1 VQRNFLIILFFLS
14 TFTTFAQVEFVDIH
28 TKSRIFEN
36 EIYINQTN
44 KHTSIYPMILK
55 TELDS
60 LYEFLNISTKSKFA
74 DTFLNKDLISAGK
87 NFKVSINPI
96 LTSEYFKNFG
106 ETGDILQ
113 SQIGLNAN
121 LNFKDKLFSKINF
134 SNHANTY
141 ANYVSA
147 RIDSTQIIP
156 HFGREYS
163 KSGNLYSFLDLNGYL
178 AYNAS
183 KYINFQIGK
192 DRNFLGEGYR
202 SLFLSDNAQSLSF
215 IKTTV
220 EIWKIKYLV
229 MYNMHKDVNTSSGN
243 LNLNKKYSVIHYLSW
258 NIGKRFTANMFE
270 TVIWRGQDSTGY
282 RGYDVNYLNPIIFFR
297 PVDFSIGS
305 PDNVIM
311 GIGGKIKLFKS
322 TYLYS
327 QFIADEFKIDEI
339 KAGKGWWANKFG
351 IQAGMKC
358 YNLFT
363 IKNLFFLGEINA
375 VRPFTFSHE
384 SSMENYG
391 NYHQSM
397 NHPLGA
403 NYSEAISI
411 IEYSKNRFSVSAK
424 IILSKYGTDDDSLN
438 YGQNI
443 YRSYYDTK
451 MEYGNKL
458 FQGIPNSA
466 IIGEGKIQYL
476 INPKWNLKFEAGIRY
491 RKQSTATI
499 SKTDNYIFIGL
510 KTNLFNSDVDY

>member
-1 VQRNFLIILFFLS
+1 MLRNFLTILFFFS
-14 TFTTFAQVEFVDIH
+14 VFTTLAQVEFVDIR

-36 EIYINQTN
+36 EIYNNQEN

-60 LYEFLNISTKSKFA
+60 IFDVLKISTQNKFA
-74 DTFLNKDLISAGK
+74 DVFLNKNLISGGK
-87 NFKVSINPI
+87 KLKISINPI

-106 ETGDILQ
+106 ETGNVFQ
-113 SQIGLNAN
+113 SEIGLNTN
-121 LNFKDKLFSKINF
+121 FNFKDKLFSKINF
-134 SNHANTY
+134 SNHANSY
-141 ANYVSA
+141 SDYVSD
-147 RIDSTQIIP
+147 RIDSTKIIP
-156 HFGREYS
+156 HFGRKYT
-163 KSGNLYSFLDLNGYL
+163 KSGNVYSFLDLNGYL

-215 IKTTV
+215 FKTTV

-229 MYNMHKDVNTSSGN
+229 MYNMHNDVNTSSGN

-258 NIGKRFTANMFE
+258 NVGKRFTVNLFE
-270 TVIWRGQDSTGY
+270 TVIWRGEDSTGF

-311 GIGGKIKLFKS
+311 GIGVKIKLFKS

-327 QFIADEFKIDEI
+327 QFIADEFNIGQI
-339 KAGKGWWANKFG
+339 KLDSGWWANKFG

-363 IKNLFFLGEINA
+363 IKNLYFLGEINA
-375 VRPFTFSHE
+375 VRPFTYSHQY
-384 SSMENYG
+384 SMENYG
-391 NYHQSM
+391 NYYQSLA
-397 NHPLGA
+397 HPLGS
-403 NYSEAISI
+403 NYAEAVSI
-411 IEYSKNRFSVSAK
+411 LEYSKNRFTISSK

-438 YGQNI
+438 FGQNI
-443 YRSYYDTK
+443 YRSYNDSR

-458 FQGIPNSA
+458 FQGIPNKVA
-466 IIGEGKIQYL
+466 IFEGKIQYL
-476 INPKWNLKFEAGIRY
+476 VNPKWNLMFETGIRY
-491 RKQSTATI
+491 RKQTTNSI
-499 SKTDNYIFIGL
+499 SKTDNFIFFGL